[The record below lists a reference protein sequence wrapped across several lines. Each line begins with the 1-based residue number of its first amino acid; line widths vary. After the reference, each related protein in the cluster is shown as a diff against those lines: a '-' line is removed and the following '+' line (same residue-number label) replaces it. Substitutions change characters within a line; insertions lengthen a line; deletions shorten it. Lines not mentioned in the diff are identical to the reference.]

1 MKIFNLNK
9 KQIHKK
15 SNSEVALI
23 DINSSIEIPKELG
36 KNKWLYPAD
45 EFVKKWK
52 KPKYYKSITFE
63 L

>member
-1 MKIFNLNK
+1 MFKKHLKK
-9 KQIHKK
+9 KQIHAK
-15 SNSEVALI
+15 SYSELDKIHV
-23 DINSSIEIPKELG
+23 NYSVEIPKELG

-52 KPKYYKSITFE
+52 KPKYYKSKTFE

>member
-1 MKIFNLNK
+1 LKIFNLNK
-9 KQIHKK
+9 KQQHPK
-15 SNSEVALI
+15 SNSEGNII

-45 EFVKKWK
+45 EFVEKWK
-52 KPKYYKSITFE
+52 KPKRFKSITFE